1 MSRVVLTVTRLR
13 MKLAEA
19 GLPKGGGVGYEI
31 FDKSD
36 ALESVEALQLA
47 ERRLAMSQEFGSE
60 RQLRALQDLARA
72 MAPELGWDAGP
83 VVGDLQ
89 PNKRVRF
96 GECDGDAVF
105 GVLLGVVHEV
115 ANHAVQLLGIPLKN
129 HRRRAAEHCHL
140 DVNAANTA
148 GSLGRDLGEVDRLAW
163 TLLM

>member
-1 MSRVVLTVTRLR
+1 MRDL
-13 MKLAEA
+13 LAA
-19 GLPKGGGVGYEI
+19 LPKVEHVFVIDGPVTTSAGIASGIASTAPSVPP
-31 FDKSD
+31 
-36 ALESVEALQLA
+36 SVEEAVEVPLAQPIALV
-47 ERRLAMSQEFGSE
+47 RR
-60 RQLRALQDLARA
+60 
-72 MAPELGWDAGP
+72 DAGP